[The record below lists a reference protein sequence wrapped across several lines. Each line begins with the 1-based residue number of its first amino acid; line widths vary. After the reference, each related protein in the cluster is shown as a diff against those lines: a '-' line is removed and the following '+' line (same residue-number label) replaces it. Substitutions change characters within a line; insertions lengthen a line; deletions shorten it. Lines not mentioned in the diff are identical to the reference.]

1 MTTTITTTNEVSDDL
16 LWGIFVTALEGGI
29 GYWSVCTEYR
39 HSDPE
44 TRIEDHTNFYAVV
57 VDTTEHCDGQVVDE
71 NGEPTD
77 LLRIDR
83 AVILKGLQAI
93 AAREVKLA
101 PRIHADVSAALGGD
115 AGALDAEGA
124 DCVVQA
130 GLFND
135 VVYG

>member
-44 TRIEDHTNFYAVV
+44 TRIEDYTNFYAVV
-57 VDTTEHCDGQVVDE
+57 VDTTEQSY
-71 NGEPTD
+71 GECVEDCHPND
-77 LLRIDR
+77 LHRIDR

-93 AAREVKLA
+93 ANREVKLA
-101 PRIHADVSAALGGD
+101 SRIHADVSAALGGD